1 MKQYFYLLVILF
13 LASCSNNKVANYESI
28 NSDIIPKPI
37 SVEITEGSF
46 VLDKNTSFVADPSM
60 RNSAMFLHGF
70 IAKGFGLDFGE
81 TKTGNTI
88 EFVLDTNI
96 TDNEAYKILIQQH
109 NIEIRANGDK
119 GAFFAVQTMKQLL
132 PASFENLSFHKKSV
146 SLPLLRIID
155 SPRYK
160 YRGFMLDVSRH
171 FFTVKELKRVIDL
184 LAIYKINTLHLH
196 LSDDQ
201 GWRIEIKSWPNLT
214 AYGSKSSVKNEK
226 GGFYTQLDYIDI
238 QNYALKRH
246 IEVIPEIDM
255 PGHTN
260 AALAS
265 YPELNCNG
273 KVPALYSG
281 TEVGFSSFCVDKE
294 ITYTFVDD
302 VLRELSEITIG
313 RYIHIGGDESKSTD
327 EDDYIVFINNVRK
340 MVKSHGKIPIG
351 WDEIA
356 NADIEDGAIVQ
367 YWGDVENVQLAAS
380 KNAHI
385 IMSPADRIYLDIKY
399 NDSTKLGLRWSGLND
414 VQDAYS
420 WKVDS
425 LVSGVSGDNIIGV
438 EAPLWTET
446 IVNGYDI
453 EYMVFPRIVG
463 VAEIAWSQEK
473 DINWQDYK
481 VRLSKQ
487 KSRFEAYGI
496 NYYKSEK
503 VDWK

>member
-1 MKQYFYLLVILF
+1 M
-13 LASCSNNKVANYESI
+13 ASYKSTNI
-28 NSDIIPKPI
+28 DIIPKPI

-46 VLDKNTSFVADPSM
+46 VLDKNTSFTVDSSM
-60 RNSAMFLHGF
+60 RNSAMFLQAF
-70 IAKGFGLDFGE
+70 LAKGFGLDFGE

-88 EFVLDTNI
+88 KFVLDSSI
-96 TDNEAYKILIQQH
+96 IDNEAYEILIKQH
-109 NIEIRANGDK
+109 SIEIRANGDK
-119 GAFFAVQTMKQLL
+119 GAFFAVQSFKQLL
-132 PASFENLSFHKKSV
+132 PASFVNMTFHNESV
-146 SLPLLRIID
+146 SLPLLRITD

-171 FFTVKELKRVIDL
+171 FFSVDEVKRLIDL

-214 AYGSKSSVKNEK
+214 AYGSKSSVNNEK
-226 GGFYTQLDYIDI
+226 GGFYTQQDYIDI
-238 QNYALKRH
+238 QNYALIRH

-265 YPELNCNG
+265 YPELNCDG
-273 KVPALYSG
+273 KAPELYTG
-281 TEVGFSSFCVDKE
+281 IEVGFSSFCVDKD
-294 ITYTFVDD
+294 ITYTFIDD

-327 EDDYIVFINNVRK
+327 KDDYIVFINKVRK

-356 NADIEDGAIVQ
+356 NADIENGAIVQ
-367 YWGDVENVQLAAS
+367 YWGDVENVQLAAR
-380 KNAHI
+380 KNAQI

-399 NDSTKLGLRWSGLND
+399 NDSTKLGLRWAGLND

-425 LVSGVSGDNIIGV
+425 LVSRVSGDNIIGV

-446 IVNGYDI
+446 IINDDNI

-473 DINWQDYK
+473 DINWQDYRI
-481 VRLSKQ
+481 RLSKQ
-487 KSRFEAYGI
+487 KSRFEALGV

-503 VDWK
+503 VKWE